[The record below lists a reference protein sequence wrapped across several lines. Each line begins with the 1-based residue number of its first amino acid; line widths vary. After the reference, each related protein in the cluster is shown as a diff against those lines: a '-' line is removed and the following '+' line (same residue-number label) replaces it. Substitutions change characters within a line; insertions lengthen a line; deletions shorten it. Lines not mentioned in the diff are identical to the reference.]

1 MKRILLFTIAAV
13 LFLGN
18 MHAQQS
24 APILLNYSTLQKK
37 VERSNDRIEHH
48 RRGEKPRTWVNRGE
62 LFQDVENLGLEQI
75 TIGMNKSAVKIFY
88 SDPISE
94 EVNDE
99 NVEVLTYEHW
109 KYLFEDNLLRGWVKI
124 DPIHENPLDEAF
136 RSYKKAIELTE
147 EDDKMNEMEKMK
159 DQLAALKGQY
169 QRAGQNHYYQ
179 EDLDA
184 ALNDFESILSINEL
198 PVFDGVIDTLMINY
212 SGIVAREIGRRAM
225 EAGNEEK
232 GKKMYKKTIDLYKKL
247 TELGSG
253 GASTYIQMTR
263 DYYAAG
269 DTLGAIDNLKDGIER
284 YPDSTILVTVA
295 AQAYY
300 LMDDNEGGLEF
311 VNQRI
316 ENKPD
321 CPAAY
326 YWKGLLITNVDN
338 VSEDTIKI
346 SLDLYDKSLEL
357 DPTNG
362 NVWYQAGY
370 VNYAIGANYYEQE
383 SYEEDDELR
392 KELNKK
398 GRDYYITAAEKLEK
412 TYEVSED
419 DPVLQKESLDLLKRI
434 YYKLYG
440 GEDERYQEINRRLKE
455 L

>member
-1 MKRILLFTIAAV
+1 
-13 LFLGN
+13 
-18 MHAQQS
+18 
-24 APILLNYSTLQKK
+24 
-37 VERSNDRIEHH
+37 
-48 RRGEKPRTWVNRGE
+48 
-62 LFQDVENLGLEQI
+62 
-75 TIGMNKSAVKIFY
+75 
-88 SDPISE
+88 
-94 EVNDE
+94 
-99 NVEVLTYEHW
+99 
-109 KYLFEDNLLRGWVKI
+109 
-124 DPIHENPLDEAF
+124 
-136 RSYKKAIELTE
+136 
-147 EDDKMNEMEKMK
+147 
-159 DQLAALKGQY
+159 
-169 QRAGQNHYYQ
+169 
-179 EDLDA
+179 
-184 ALNDFESILSINEL
+184 
-198 PVFDGVIDTLMINY
+198 
-212 SGIVAREIGRRAM
+212 
-225 EAGNEEK
+225 
-232 GKKMYKKTIDLYKKL
+232 
-247 TELGSG
+247 LGSG

-383 SYEEDDELR
+383 SYEEDDQLR